1 MISSN
6 IAREGFY
13 HPRCSSI
20 NNAFFPN
27 ENLQQFLER
36 CEKINVEK
44 RTSQYVQCWGKSND
58 DEPKSDKKK
67 SNKKRPEREEYIVYF
82 CQKGMN
88 NVRQTTRFISGQSE
102 VNEDMKRVEN
112 IFKQTVVTKIV

>member
-6 IAREGFY
+6 IAREGFH

-58 DEPKSDKKK
+58 DEPTSDKKK
-67 SNKKRPEREEYIVYF
+67 SDKKRGREEYIVYF
-82 CQKGMN
+82 CEGMN
-88 NVRQTTRFISGQSE
+88 NVRQTTRFILGKSE
-102 VNEDMKRVEN
+102 VSEDMKKVEN
-112 IFKQTVVTKIV
+112 IAKQTVVTRIVQ